1 MPSGIYIFTVYDD
14 TSKCCGDNKG
24 YYAVKINGEEVVRCS
39 SSFTSPNAYI
49 IRADYEPPTAQA
61 EMQWLNK
68 HNDVREQFHTQNG
81 KSFRPL
87 VWSDSL
93 AKAAAERA
101 NDIATTCGS
110 GSVTMDPWGENIGHT
125 NFGVYN
131 EAFVN
136 PDYVFGGWNNF
147 EDHSLTYWQI
157 N

>member
-49 IRADYEPPTAQA
+49 IRADYEPPTAQS